1 MILDPLQLLAW
12 QDRLLNV
19 RRNWEPTWQDIAD
32 FIIPNK
38 TGITTRNTPG
48 TKQTTK
54 LFDST
59 GNRALKRLSA
69 VVHGSLTSSTI
80 KWFNLR
86 MRDERLNKSRAVKL
100 WLEDTT
106 SRMTSQINASNFNS
120 ECQEVYIDLT
130 GFATAALFVE
140 EAAVKDMKGFPGI
153 TNTALPCGSYVID
166 EGPDGLVDTLFRDFP
181 LSAINIVKKF
191 GDKVPDEIAKA
202 AKEKPDTPF
211 DVVHAIYPREGGKST
226 PTTPARDLSW
236 ASVHVSKKHKVALSE
251 GGFHEFPVMVP
262 RWSKCSGETYGRGP
276 GHEVIPD
283 VKTLNKAIELSLKAF
298 GKAIDPPMTAL
309 HDGIVGGDVRLMAGG
324 ITYVT
329 DKDALRPVELGS
341 KWDVVKFK
349 TEDIRDAVNKS
360 FLADHITL
368 KDSPAMTAEEVRTRS
383 EMMIKLLGPT
393 LGRIETELL
402 NPFIQRVFNMMLRAK
417 AIDAP
422 PAEVLEAM
430 ANARGQIDIEYTGPL
445 AKGQRIQEVYAIER
459 IYQFITPIAT
469 VSPGV
474 LDILDHD
481 ENVRAACDVLGM
493 PVKGVREDKVV
504 KKIRADRGAAEADA
518 AKVDAD
524 RQDAGTVKDL
534 AAAENKNPQGAPFPP
549 GIPGTEVGSFGGESP
564 QA

>member
-1 MILDPLQLLAW
+1 LAW
-12 QDRLLNV
+12 
-19 RRNWEPTWQDIAD
+19 
-32 FIIPNK
+32 
-38 TGITTRNTPG
+38 
-48 TKQTTK
+48 
-54 LFDST
+54 
-59 GNRALKRLSA
+59 
-69 VVHGSLTSSTI
+69 
-80 KWFNLR
+80 
-86 MRDERLNKSRAVKL
+86 
-100 WLEDTT
+100 
-106 SRMTSQINASNFNS
+106 ASI
-120 ECQEVYIDLT
+120 YI
-130 GFATAALFVE
+130 
-140 EAAVKDMKGFPGI
+140 
-153 TNTALPCGSYVID
+153 
-166 EGPDGLVDTLFRDFP
+166 
-181 LSAINIVKKF
+181 
-191 GDKVPDEIAKA
+191 
-202 AKEKPDTPF
+202 
-211 DVVHAIYPREGGKST
+211 
-226 PTTPARDLSW
+226 
-236 ASVHVSKKHKVALSE
+236 SKKHKAILSE
-251 GGFHEFPVMVP
+251 GGYHEFPVMVP

-309 HDGIVGGDVRLMAGG
+309 HDGIVGGEVRLMAGG

-329 DKDALRPVELGS
+329 DKDALSPVELGS

-393 LGRIETELL
+393 LGRIETEFL

-417 AIDAP
+417 AIDP
-422 PAEVLEAM
+422 PPSEVVEAIR
-430 ANARGQIDIEYTGPL
+430 NDRGQIDVEYTGPL

-469 VSPGV
+469 VAPGV

-493 PVKGVREDKVV
+493 PVKGVRDQKAVV
-504 KKIRADRGAAEADA
+504 KIRTDRATAEADA
-518 AKVDAD
+518 ADVADD
-524 RQDAGTVKDL
+524 RQDAGAVKDL

-549 GIPGTEVGSFGGESP
+549 GIPGTEVGDFGGEAP

>member
-1 MILDPLQLLAW
+1 MAAPDPLQLLAW
-12 QDRLLNV
+12 QGRLLTV

-38 TGITTRNTPG
+38 AGVTTRVTPG
-48 TKQTTK
+48 SKTTTK

-69 VVHGSLTSSTI
+69 VIHGSLTSSTI

-86 MRDERLNKSRAVKL
+86 MRDEKLNRSRAVKL

-106 SRMTSQINASNFNS
+106 ARMASQINASNFNS

-140 EAAVKDMKGFPGI
+140 EATPKDMKGFPGI
-153 TNTALPCGSYVID
+153 TNTALPCGSYVVD
-166 EGPDGLVDTLFRDFP
+166 ENPDGLVDTIFRDFP
-181 LSAINIVKKF
+181 LSARNIVKKF
-191 GDKVPDEIAKA
+191 GTKVPEEIVKKA
-202 AKEKPDTPF
+202 REKPDTQF
-211 DVVHAIYPREGGKST
+211 DIVHAIYPRDDGKST
-226 PTTPARDLSW
+226 PDTPAKKLSW
-236 ASVHVSKKHKVALSE
+236 ASVYISKKHKTILSE
-251 GGFHEFPVMVP
+251 SGYHEFPTMVP

-309 HDGIVGGDVRLMAGG
+309 HDGVVGGEVRLSAGG

-393 LGRIETELL
+393 LGRIETEFL

-417 AIDAP
+417 AIDSP
-422 PAEVLEAM
+422 PAEVIDAM
-430 ANARGQIDIEYTGPL
+430 KNARGQIDIEYTGPL

-459 IYQFITPIAT
+459 IYQFITPIAA

-481 ENVRAACDVLGM
+481 ENVRAACDVLGV
-493 PVKGVREDKVV
+493 PAKGVREQKTVL
-504 KKIRADRGAAEADA
+504 KIRTDRAGAEADA
-518 AKVDAD
+518 AQVAAD

-534 AAAENKNPQGAPFPP
+534 ATANKNPQGAAFPP
-549 GIPGTEVGSFGGESP
+549 GIPGTEVGSFGGEAP